1 MKQSRRWQPAALATV
16 LLMTGAVAASAQ
28 PGFDNSGTGNIIGD
42 YFVREVL
49 LSDIDQST
57 SAIVRAL
64 SIVGVMT
71 FDGQGN
77 YSFTGQKMDTRAAA
91 PVNVTGQ
98 LGQYALAANGFIVL
112 QDPLDLAQFLFGGA
126 AASGNAGPVALVAS
140 ITEGPHR
147 CIFVALPAGS
157 SFSTATVQGSYS
169 AAFIDFLDADASKV
183 RDGSFTM
190 STSGNGSF
198 GNISVNG
205 AMANQ
210 GSQNIT
216 QNLNGVAYNITGSE
230 GSGTI
235 SFPAAS
241 DPESA
246 LISGQKN
253 FYFSAYGYLLAG
265 DPAGFDIMVG
275 IPALTSAADNSIF
288 QGTYYIAGL
297 ENDASRVSSGQNNI
311 DAFYGSIFSLG
322 QGTTIAHLRYA
333 PFNQTPIDYTYDPAP
348 YDLASDGTFTDGP
361 LFGMLGD
368 GGNALLEVGTGE
380 FYSLTP
386 AFSAGQYQVAPPLL
400 DPLKIWNAATF
411 APITNAVA
419 PGEFVSLFG
428 SGLANSVESA
438 QSLPLPTTLG
448 GVQVSIDGVLAPI
461 DYVSSNQINVLVP
474 YGVAGNQY
482 AVFQVSNNGAVSN
495 SVTVYQSPTA
505 PGVFTSTA
513 GGFAP
518 GVGPAAAL
526 HANFSAVTHSN
537 PAKIGET
544 LQLFV
549 TGLGSV
555 TPAVA
560 DGAAA
565 PSNPLSLVD
574 SDVGILVDGVTATV
588 TFKGLTP
595 GYAGLY
601 QVNFVVP
608 DGVSSGLVALSMFTP
623 DAQTVEAKLYVQ

>member
-1 MKQSRRWQPAALATV
+1 
-16 LLMTGAVAASAQ
+16 MTGAVASAQ
-28 PGFDNSGTGNIIGD
+28 PGFDNSGTGNVVGD
-42 YFVREVL
+42 YFVREVF
-49 LSDIDQST
+49 LSDIDQTT

-77 YSFTGQKMDTRAAA
+77 YSFTGQKMDTRASG

-98 LGQYALAANGFIVL
+98 LGQYAVASNGFVAL
-112 QDPLDLAQFLFGGA
+112 QDPLDLNQFLFGGA
-126 AASGNAGPVALVAS
+126 GASGNAGPIGLVAS
-140 ITEGPHR
+140 LTEGPHR
-147 CIFVALPAGS
+147 CIFIALPAGS
-157 SFSTATVQGSYS
+157 SFSTANVQGAYN

-183 RDGSFTM
+183 RDGSFTL

-198 GNISVNG
+198 GNVSVNG

-210 GSQNIT
+210 GSQDVT
-216 QNLNGVAYNITGSE
+216 QNFNGVTYNITGSE

-235 SFPAAS
+235 LFPVAS

-253 FYFSAYGYLLAG
+253 FYFSAYGYWLAG

-275 IPALTSAADNSIF
+275 IPALTSSASNSLY

-322 QGTTIAHLRYA
+322 QGTTITHLRYA
-333 PFNQTPIDYTYDPAP
+333 PFNQPPLDYTYDPAP
-348 YDLASDGTFTDGP
+348 YNLASDGSFSDGP

-368 GGNALLEVGTGE
+368 AGNSLLEVGTGA

-386 AFSAGQYQVAPPLL
+386 AFSAGQYQVAEPFL
-400 DPLKIWNAATF
+400 DPLKVWNAATF

-428 SGLANSVESA
+428 SGLANSPELA

-461 DYVSSNQINVLVP
+461 DYVSPNQINVLVP
-474 YGVAGNQY
+474 YGAAGNQY

-495 SVTVYQSPTA
+495 AVTVYQSPTA
-505 PGVFTSTA
+505 PGVFTSTN

-526 HANFSAVTHSN
+526 HADFSAVTKSN

-549 TGLGSV
+549 TGLGAV

-565 PSNPLSLVD
+565 PSSPLSLVD
-574 SDVGILVDGVTATV
+574 ADVGIQVDGISASV

-601 QVNFVVP
+601 QVNFVMP
-608 DGVSSGLVALSMFTP
+608 DGVSSGLVALSVSTP